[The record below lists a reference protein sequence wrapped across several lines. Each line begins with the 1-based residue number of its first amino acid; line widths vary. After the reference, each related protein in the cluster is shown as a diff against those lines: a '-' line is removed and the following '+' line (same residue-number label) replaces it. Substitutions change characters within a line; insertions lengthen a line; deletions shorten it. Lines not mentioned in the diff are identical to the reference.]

1 MSSNQVVLYFENP
14 EDAVRFT
21 LAAGSVLS
29 EDVPNRNV
37 EELAKVAREMGRA
50 TRITT
55 NGSIKDKD

>member
-1 MSSNQVVLYFENP
+1 MSSNQVVLYFENQ

-29 EDVPNRNV
+29 EEQPSHSV
-37 EELAKVAREMGRA
+37 EDLAKVAREMGRA

-55 NGSIKDKD
+55 NGSLKK

>member
-1 MSSNQVVLYFENP
+1 MSSNQVVLYFENQ

-29 EDVPNRNV
+29 EDEPRHSV
-37 EELAKVAREMGRA
+37 EDLAKVAREMGRA

-55 NGSIKDKD
+55 HGSLKE